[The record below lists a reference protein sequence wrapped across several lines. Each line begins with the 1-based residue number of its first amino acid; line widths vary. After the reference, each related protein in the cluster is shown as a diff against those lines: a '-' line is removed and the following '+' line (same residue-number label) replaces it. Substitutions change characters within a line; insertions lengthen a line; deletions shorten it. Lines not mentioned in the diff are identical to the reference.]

1 MRPGDACQVF
11 SASAGR
17 YVAGTVVALGEGE
30 VRVRYTTPAGT
41 REKMVS
47 ERQLRASLRESDAQ
61 TISVWSASAGNFVLA
76 SVVERRGEKWRV
88 RYRAG
93 GGARRE
99 KWVAAA
105 DVKLSPSRE
114 QSPMA
119 LAQDTAAAACGAAEE
134 ETVAV
139 EFAVA
144 VKFAPGDACQVFSA
158 SAGAWVQARVLEL
171 KAGEAHVRYK
181 TSAGTREKWVAAQPS
196 ELRPAASPGLA
207 ARASSPLSP
216 LGAVKAAGAEYFQAD
231 ASGIATVAETA
242 RTVSA
247 QEELTRLA
255 AAEQAER
262 DVEAVASY
270 MAAAKEAAAARL
282 ELEVAHERFVQQT
295 QAVSCGN
302 TQLHLRACE
311 TEADCRRVVCR
322 RRRKSRQRRSACSSR
337 SRSRPPPPP
346 CSTAAP
352 PQSLPAANNRRSRRQ
367 MPSRLML

>member
-17 YVAGTVVALGEGE
+17 WVAGTVVALGEGE

-47 ERQLRASLRESDAQ
+47 ERQLRASLHESDAQ

-119 LAQDTAAAACGAAEE
+119 LAQDTAAAARGAAEE
-134 ETVAV
+134 VAV

-207 ARASSPLSP
+207 ARASSPLP
-216 LGAVKAAGAEYFQAD
+216 ALEAARAAGAEYFQAET
-231 ASGIATVAETA
+231 SGIVAETG
-242 RTVSA
+242 TVPA
-247 QEELTRLA
+247 QEELARLA

-262 DVEAVASY
+262 DVEAVTSY

-282 ELEVAHERFVQQT
+282 ELEAAHERFVQQT
-295 QAVSCGN
+295 QAVSSGN
-302 TQLHLRACE
+302 TQLHFARLR
-311 TEADCRRVVCR
+311 DWG
-322 RRRKSRQRRSACSSR
+322 
-337 SRSRPPPPP
+337 
-346 CSTAAP
+346 
-352 PQSLPAANNRRSRRQ
+352 
-367 MPSRLML
+367 

>member
-17 YVAGTVVALGEGE
+17 WIAGTVVALGEGE

-47 ERQLRASLRESDAQ
+47 ERQLRASLHESDAQ

-119 LAQDTAAAACGAAEE
+119 LAQDTAAAARGAAEE
-134 ETVAV
+134 VAV

-171 KAGEAHVRYK
+171 TAGEAHVRYK

-207 ARASSPLSP
+207 ARASSPLP
-216 LGAVKAAGAEYFQAD
+216 ALEAARAAGAEYFQAET
-231 ASGIATVAETA
+231 SGIVAETG
-242 RTVSA
+242 TVPA
-247 QEELTRLA
+247 QEELARLA

-262 DVEAVASY
+262 DVDAVASY

-282 ELEVAHERFVQQT
+282 ELEAAHERFVQQT
-295 QAVSCGN
+295 QAVSSGN
-302 TQLHLRACE
+302 TQLHFARLR
-311 TEADCRRVVCR
+311 DWG
-322 RRRKSRQRRSACSSR
+322 
-337 SRSRPPPPP
+337 
-346 CSTAAP
+346 
-352 PQSLPAANNRRSRRQ
+352 
-367 MPSRLML
+367 

>member
-17 YVAGTVVALGEGE
+17 WVAGTVVALGEGE

-47 ERQLRASLRESDAQ
+47 ERQLRASLQESDAQ

-114 QSPMA
+114 RSPMA
-119 LAQDTAAAACGAAEE
+119 LAQHDTAAAARGAAEE

-207 ARASSPLSP
+207 ARASSPLP
-216 LGAVKAAGAEYFQAD
+216 ALEAARAAGAEYFQAD

-242 RTVSA
+242 RTVPA
-247 QEELTRLA
+247 QEELARLA

-282 ELEVAHERFVQQT
+282 ELEAAHERFVQQT
-295 QAVSCGN
+295 QAVSSATPNCICA
-302 TQLHLRACE
+302 LCE
-311 TEADCRRVVCR
+311 TGADCRGVWCAGKGGSGGRGE
-322 RRRKSRQRRSACSSR
+322 A
-337 SRSRPPPPP
+337 
-346 CSTAAP
+346 
-352 PQSLPAANNRRSRRQ
+352 PAAAGAGAGLRPRPAALQHRR
-367 MPSRLML
+367 